1 MLLFEGL
8 KVLDVGTW
16 VAGPV
21 AGTILADFGADVIKV
36 EQPGRG
42 DPFRYLSRTLNTPD
56 VDVNYTWIMD
66 GRNKRSIT
74 LNLKSAEGQ
83 EVLKQLIPECDVY
96 LTNQP
101 MGVRRRMKLTYEDI
115 APLNDRMIYASL
127 TAYGERGPEA
137 EKRGFDGIAYWA
149 RSGLSDMVRSAP
161 GAAPSQSIAGMGD
174 HPTCIAMFACIMMG
188 LYKRQITGKGGAV
201 STSLLANGFWSAS
214 CLGQAAI
221 AGADFSARRKAPSN
235 PTRSWTRYR
244 YPASDDRLMVLYMV
258 RTPAA
263 QEEFLEA
270 IGLGDLLDDERFA
283 DHESRMENSD
293 ALCDRVAAVMAT
305 RDSDAWLRF
314 FNDRGINVSRLVQ
327 LEDWGT
333 DEQAIANGVLVKPRE
348 ELGVPYV
355 INAPVFVDGVTRIGP
370 KRAPDVGEHTDEV
383 LSEMGYDAE
392 TISAW
397 REAGKI

>member
-36 EQPGRG
+36 EQPGQG
-42 DPFRYLSRTLNTPD
+42 DPFRYLYRTQNAPGAA
-56 VDVNYTWIMD
+56 VNYTWIMD

-74 LNLKSAEGQ
+74 LDLKSAEGQ
-83 EVLKQLIPECDVY
+83 EVLRKLIPECDVY

-115 APLNDRMIYASL
+115 APLNDRMVYASL

-137 EKRGFDGIAYWA
+137 EKTGFDGMAYWI
-149 RSGLSDMVRSAP
+149 RSGLSDMVRSP
-161 GAAPSQSIAGMGD
+161 GGGPSQSIAGMGD
-174 HPTCIAMFACIMMG
+174 HPTCVAMFACVMMG

-221 AGADFSARRKAPSN
+221 AGADFSERRNNTAIPERTWIRH
-235 PTRSWTRYR
+235 PYLT
-244 YPASDDRLMVLYMV
+244 SDDRQMVLSMV
-258 RTPAA
+258 RTPAQ
-263 QEEFLEA
+263 QEAFLKA
-270 IGLGDLLDDERFA
+270 IGLGDLLGDERFA
-283 DHESRMENSD
+283 SRESRMRNSA
-293 ALCDRVAAVMAT
+293 ALRDRVAAVMAT
-305 RDSDAWLRF
+305 RTSDEWLRF
-314 FNDRGINVSRLVQ
+314 FLGRGINVSRLAH
-327 LEDWGT
+327 LEDMRT
-333 DEQAIANGVLVKPRE
+333 DEQAIANGVLATPRE
-348 ELGVPYV
+348 DIGVPYV
-355 INAPVFVDGVTRIGP
+355 INAPVFVDGVTRVGP
-370 KRAPDVGEHTDEV
+370 KRAPEVGEHTDEV
-383 LSEMGYDAE
+383 LSELGYDTD
-392 TISAW
+392 TIAAW

>member
-36 EQPGRG
+36 EQPGQG

-56 VDVNYTWIMD
+56 VDINYTWIMD

-74 LNLKSAEGQ
+74 LDLKSAEGQ
-83 EVLKQLIPECDVY
+83 EVLRKLIPECDVY

-115 APLNDRMIYASL
+115 APLNDRMVYASL

-137 EKRGFDGIAYWA
+137 EKTGFDGMAYWI
-149 RSGLSDMVRSAP
+149 RSGLSDMVRSP
-161 GAAPSQSIAGMGD
+161 GGGPSQSIAGMGD
-174 HPTCIAMFACIMMG
+174 HPTCVAMFACVMMG

-221 AGADFSARRKAPSN
+221 AGADFSARRANTTIPERTWLRH
-235 PTRSWTRYR
+235 PYT
-244 YPASDDRLMVLYMV
+244 ASDDRQMVLSMI
-258 RTPAA
+258 RAPAQ
-263 QEEFLEA
+263 QEAFLEA
-270 IGLGDLLDDERFA
+270 IGLGELLGDERFA
-283 DHESRMENSD
+283 NRESRMLNSA
-293 ALCDRVAAVMAT
+293 ALRDRVAAVMAT
-305 RDSDAWLRF
+305 RTSDEWLRF
-314 FNDRGINVSRLVQ
+314 FLERGINVSRLAH
-327 LEDWGT
+327 LEDMRT
-333 DEQAIANGVLVKPRE
+333 DEQAIANGVLATPRE
-348 ELGVPYV
+348 DIGVPCV
-355 INAPVFVDGVTRIGP
+355 INAPVFVDGVTRVGP
-370 KRAPDVGEHTDEV
+370 KRAPEVGEHTDEV
-383 LSEMGYDAE
+383 LSELGYEAR
-392 TISAW
+392 TIAAW
-397 REAGKI
+397 REEGKI

>member
-21 AGTILADFGADVIKV
+21 AATILADFGADVIKV
-36 EQPGRG
+36 EMPGRG
-42 DPFRYLSRTLNTPD
+42 DPFRYLPRTQNTPG

-74 LNLKSAEGQ
+74 LDLKSAEGQ
-83 EVLKQLIPECDVY
+83 EVLRKLIAECDVY

-115 APLNDRMIYASL
+115 APLNDRMVYASL

-137 EKRGFDGIAYWA
+137 EKTGFDGIAYWV
-149 RSGLSDMVRSAP
+149 RSGLFGHGSLSRWGTLAVDRDR
-161 GAAPSQSIAGMGD
+161 MGD
-174 HPTCIAMFACIMMG
+174 HPTCVAMFACIMMG

-221 AGADFSARRKAPSN
+221 AGADFSARRKA
-235 PTRSWTRYR
+235 TRVERTWIRHQ
-244 YPASDDRLMVLYMV
+244 YPASDERLMVLSMV
-258 RTPAA
+258 RTPGQ

-270 IGLGDLLDDERFA
+270 IGLGDLLRDERFA
-283 DHESRMENSD
+283 DQESRMLNSA
-293 ALCDRVAAVMAT
+293 ALRDRVAAVMAT
-305 RDSDAWLRF
+305 RDSNAWLRF
-314 FNDRGINVSRLVQ
+314 FTERGINVSRLAH
-327 LEDWGT
+327 LEDMPT
-333 DEQAIANGVLVKPRE
+333 DEQAIANDVLTTPRE
-348 ELGVPYV
+348 DVGVPYV
-355 INAPVFVDGVTRIGP
+355 INAPVFVDGVTRVGP
-370 KRAPDVGEHTDEV
+370 KRAPEVGEHTDEV
-383 LSEMGYDAE
+383 LSELGYDTG

-397 REAGKI
+397 RDAGKI

>member
-56 VDVNYTWIMD
+56 VDINYTWIMD
-66 GRNKRSIT
+66 GRNKRSIA
-74 LNLKSAEGQ
+74 LDLKSAEGQ
-83 EVLKQLIPECDVY
+83 EVLRKLIPECDVY

-115 APLNDRMIYASL
+115 APLNDRMVYASL

-137 EKRGFDGIAYWA
+137 EKTGFDGMAYWI
-149 RSGLSDMVRSAP
+149 RSGLSDMVRSP
-161 GAAPSQSIAGMGD
+161 GGGPSQSIAGMGD
-174 HPTCIAMFACIMMG
+174 HPTCVAMFACVMMG

-221 AGADFSARRKAPSN
+221 AGADFSARRANTTMPERTWLRH
-235 PTRSWTRYR
+235 PYT
-244 YPASDDRLMVLYMV
+244 ASDDRQMVLSMI
-258 RTPAA
+258 RAPAQ
-263 QEEFLEA
+263 QEAFLEA
-270 IGLGDLLDDERFA
+270 IGLGELLGDERFA
-283 DHESRMENSD
+283 NLESRMRHSA
-293 ALCDRVAAVMAT
+293 ALRDCVAPVMAT
-305 RDSDAWLRF
+305 RTSDEWLRF
-314 FNDRGINVSRLVQ
+314 FLERGINVSRLAH
-327 LEDWGT
+327 LEDMRT
-333 DEQAIANGVLVKPRE
+333 DEQAIANGVLATPRE
-348 ELGVPYV
+348 DIGVPYV
-355 INAPVFVDGVTRIGP
+355 INAPVFVDGVTRVGP
-370 KRAPDVGEHTDEV
+370 KRAPEVGEHTDEV
-383 LSEMGYDAE
+383 LSELGYEAQ
-392 TISAW
+392 TIAAW
-397 REAGKI
+397 REEGKI